1 MFRKLAL
8 AAVCV
13 LTTAPALAGHDEAL
27 DAKMAEAT
35 TRCVRNG
42 GQEVFADICETLQ
55 DLRRTHEAELNGPW
69 IRSLFEVR
77 VEDREIIQNTIELWQ
92 RAVTK

>member
-1 MFRKLAL
+1 MKIFLL
-8 AAVCV
+8 LLL
-13 LTTAPALAGHDEAL
+13 LTILVGNPTLAGHDEAL
-27 DAKMAEAT
+27 DAKMADAT
-35 TRCVRNG
+35 TRCVRLG
-42 GQEVFADICETLQ
+42 GQEVFADICETLR

-77 VEDREIIQNTIELWQ
+77 VEDLEIIQNTVELWQ